1 MHTDSPARPD
11 DDAETL
17 PDTAAPVT
25 TSPPAT
31 EAVREPAPVMLSEGE
46 GEATL
51 RLLRSCVEAMHLL
64 QAKVDSVEH
73 QIVEQRATGARE
85 AATLRADF
93 AALQTS
99 RGEEEARLGEAEKR
113 IARLDDGVQ
122 DFAQR
127 HAEDVAS
134 ARSEAATWRMRVETD
149 SMAFDQ
155 LSGRLTTLE
164 NGLSVKL
171 EQAERTIA
179 ERESDNV
186 RLKTE
191 VRIVENASD
200 QLRMRLSGL
209 DATIADQRA
218 RIASLQNKLAT
229 ATYAIRFEH
238 LARTNEAIETGDIL
252 DLGTLPNGSLISAA

>member
-1 MHTDSPARPD
+1 MHTDSPARSD
-11 DDAETL
+11 DDAPLPHRADPMPTPAPMVETG
-17 PDTAAPVT
+17 
-25 TSPPAT
+25 
-31 EAVREPAPVMLSEGE
+31 REPAPILLSEGE

-64 QAKVDSVEH
+64 QAKVDGVEH
-73 QIVEQRATGARE
+73 QIAEQRDIGARE
-85 AATLRADF
+85 TAVLRADLL
-93 AALQTS
+93 ALQAS
-99 RGEEEARLGEAEKR
+99 RGDEEARLAEAEQR
-113 IARLDDGVQ
+113 IARLDAGTQ
-122 DFAQR
+122 EFAQR

-134 ARSEAATWRMRVETD
+134 ARTEAVTWRMRVETD

-155 LSGRLTTLE
+155 LSGRLTSLE
-164 NGLSVKL
+164 TGLAAKL
-171 EQAERTIA
+171 DEAEKTIV
-179 ERESDNV
+179 ERDTDNV

-191 VRIVENASD
+191 VRIVESASD

-252 DLGTLPNGSLISAA
+252 DLGTLPGGSLISAA

>member
-1 MHTDSPARPD
+1 MPTP
-11 DDAETL
+11 
-17 PDTAAPVT
+17 APVV
-25 TSPPAT
+25 
-31 EAVREPAPVMLSEGE
+31 EAGREPAPILLSEGE

-64 QAKVDSVEH
+64 QAKVDGVEH
-73 QIVEQRATGARE
+73 QIAAQREIGAQE
-85 AATLRADF
+85 TAILRADLL
-93 AALQTS
+93 ALQAS
-99 RGEEEARLGEAEKR
+99 RGDEEARLAEAEQR
-113 IARLDDGVQ
+113 IARLDTGTQ
-122 DFAQR
+122 EFAQR

-134 ARSEAATWRMRVETD
+134 ARTEAVTWRMRVETD

-155 LSGRLTTLE
+155 LSGRLTSLE
-164 NGLSVKL
+164 AGLVAKL
-171 EQAERTIA
+171 DQAEKTIV
-179 ERESDNV
+179 ERETDNV

-191 VRIVENASD
+191 VRIVEGASD
-200 QLRMRLSGL
+200 QLRTRLSGL

-252 DLGTLPNGSLISAA
+252 DLGSLPGGSLISAA